1 MTVLIL
7 LVALLIVIIAVV
19 FALQNAIPVTI
30 SFLVWQLEGSLAL
43 VLLASFMLGVL
54 AALLVTLPG
63 MIRRGTTIVSLK
75 REISGQEKAIT
86 TLEKE
91 QAKAAPPVKSTPAKP
106 AVSTPAAPAET
117 PAKPDEKDDISGA

>member
-19 FALQNAIPVTI
+19 FALQNAVPVTI

-63 MIRRGTTIVSLK
+63 MIRRGATIVSLK
-75 REISGQEKAIT
+75 RQVSGQEKAISS
-86 TLEKE
+86 LEKE
-91 QAKAAPPVKSTPAKP
+91 QAKAAAPVKAPPAKPAAPAAATPAVTPAKP
-106 AVSTPAAPAET
+106 AQTE
-117 PAKPDEKDDISGA
+117 DDSGR